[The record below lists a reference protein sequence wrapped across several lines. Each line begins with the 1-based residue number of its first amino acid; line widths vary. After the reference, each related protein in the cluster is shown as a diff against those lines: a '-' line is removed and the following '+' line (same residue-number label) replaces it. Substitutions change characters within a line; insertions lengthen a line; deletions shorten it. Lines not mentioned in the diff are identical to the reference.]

1 MNKELQN
8 KYITVEKAKE
18 LCIEAHKGR
27 WRKGTIPMP
36 DRYKKEWNTLMRTQ
50 EPQSNEDLE
59 EFFILEDGNRAYYDY
74 YKTKEFVIQQP
85 YSSHPIAVAEMM
97 NTDEEKIVAYLHDVF
112 EDCDGWG
119 LGRIMDNSRF
129 YIINRN
135 KLQEYDI
142 SERVHFALD
151 SLTKEKHVPYKDYI
165 KNIID
170 SYKYYTNSLPIKVK
184 IADMFHNMSDNPSE
198 RQKTKYA
205 KGLKLLLGAL

>member
-1 MNKELQN
+1 MKTTENKELQN
-8 KYITVEKAKE
+8 NYITVAQAKE
-18 LCIEAHKGR
+18 LCIEAHKGQ
-27 WRKGTIPMP
+27 WRKQKQVIRSDWG
-36 DRYKKEWNTLMRTQ
+36 
-50 EPQSNEDLE
+50 S
-59 EFFILEDGNRAYYDY
+59 
-74 YKTKEFVIQQP
+74 YKTLGANIDGVSLVNWVDDDTFLVSEP
-85 YSSHPIAVAEMM
+85 YSAHPIAVAEMM

-119 LGRIMDNSRF
+119 LGRVMDNSRF

-135 KLQEYDI
+135 KLQEYNI

-165 KNIID
+165 QNIID

-184 IADMFHNMSDNPSE
+184 IADMFHNMSDNPSG